1 MYDLR
6 LCFYYTFCT
15 NNVQIVWIQSN
26 GCEQQSGI
34 HGDNVGNDDPLPT
47 NDLLPNQHQKQ

>member
-1 MYDLR
+1 MVML
-6 LCFYYTFCT
+6 LFNTFCT